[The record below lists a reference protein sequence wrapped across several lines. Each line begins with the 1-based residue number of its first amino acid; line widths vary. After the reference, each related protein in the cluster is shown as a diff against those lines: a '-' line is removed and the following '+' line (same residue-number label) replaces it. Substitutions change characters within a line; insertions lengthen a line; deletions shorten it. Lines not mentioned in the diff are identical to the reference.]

1 MWNDAKKPAQALWA
15 IIALCLVCLPLS
27 SQTSQGTIQG
37 GVFDQSGGAI
47 ADATVSV
54 VDVARGI
61 TRALMTDSA
70 GQYAAVNLTP
80 GTYTVRAEAKGF
92 RTVEHSGVL
101 VEVGQTIRVDLVVQP
116 GEQTQ
121 TITVT
126 GEIPAVNT
134 TDATLGGTVTNRS
147 IMELPLNGRN
157 FERLLDLRP
166 GTVSTPG
173 AGTGS
178 ANANGRRLQNNTF
191 RVEGIIQTV
200 NTTGSTIM
208 NQFYR
213 GGDSGSLLPIDAIQE
228 FNAQYNPKAEYGFRD
243 GSVVSVGIKSGTNS
257 IHGTAYAFGRDASA
271 TDSANYFTGQVTPA
285 NLEQFGATAGG
296 PIIKDKLFWFVN
308 FEAVRDT
315 TGNTGTTTTPTFVGG
330 RELATVW

>member
-1 MWNDAKKPAQALWA
+1 MSVSFSTRGERVCAGTNKILQLLVTIVALFVASVSLFSQAN
-15 IIALCLVCLPLS
+15 
-27 SQTSQGTIQG
+27 QGVIQG
-37 GVFDQSGGAI
+37 AVFDQTGGAI
-47 ADATVSV
+47 VGATVTV
-54 VDVARGI
+54 LDVARGV
-61 TRALMTDSA
+61 TRALTTDNA
-70 GQYAAVNLTP
+70 GEYVAPSLTP

-92 RTVEHSGVL
+92 RNVEHSGVL
-101 VEVGQTIRVDLVVQP
+101 LEVGQTVRVDLVVQP

-126 GEIPAVNT
+126 GEIPAIDT

-178 ANANGRRLQNNTF
+178 SNSNGRRIQNNTF
-191 RVEGIIQTV
+191 RVEGIIQIV
-200 NTTGSTIM
+200 NTTGSTLV

-228 FNAQYNPKAEYGFRD
+228 FSASYNSKAEAGFRD
-243 GSVVSVGIKSGTNS
+243 GSVVNVGIKSGTNS

-271 TDSANYFTGQVTPA
+271 TDASNFFTGQVTPA

-296 PIIKDKLFWFVN
+296 PIIKDKLFWFAN
-308 FEAVRDT
+308 FELVRD
-315 TGNTGTTTTPTFVGG
+315 
-330 RELATVW
+330 